1 MARIH
6 ARRKGK
12 SGSRRPLISEN
23 PSWVPLNTEEVEKL
37 VIKLAK
43 DGLPAAKIGLV
54 LRDSHAVPNVRLST
68 GKSVLDIL
76 KENSLTPEIPDDL
89 RSLMRKALNVDAH
102 VVENK
107 KDYATKRNLQ
117 LIESR
122 IRRLVKYYKRMGILP
137 DDWTYSLST
146 AELQIE

>member
-1 MARIH
+1 M
-6 ARRKGK
+6 
-12 SGSRRPLISEN
+12 ISEN

-54 LRDSHAVPNVRLST
+54 LRDEHAVPNVRLST
-68 GKSVLDIL
+68 GKSVLEIL
-76 KENSLTPEIPDDL
+76 EENDLTPEIPDDL
-89 RSLMRKALNVDAH
+89 QSLMRKALNVDVH
-102 VVENK
+102 VEENK
-107 KDYATKRNLQ
+107 KDYATKRSLQ

-137 DDWTYSLST
+137 DNWTYSLST

>member
-1 MARIH
+1 MH

-12 SGSRRPLISEN
+12 SGSRRPLTSEN
-23 PSWVPLNTEEVEKL
+23 PSWVPLSTEEVEKL
-37 VIKLAK
+37 IIKLAK
-43 DGLPAAKIGLV
+43 DGLKAAKIGLV
-54 LRDSHAVPNVRLST
+54 LRDQHAVPNVRLST

-76 KENSLTPEIPDDL
+76 KENNLTPEIPDDL
-89 RSLMRKALNVDAH
+89 QSLMRKALNVDAH

-107 KDYATKRNLQ
+107 KDYATKRSLQ

-137 DDWTYSLST
+137 DNWTYSLST
-146 AELQIE
+146 AELLIE

>member
-12 SGSRRPLISEN
+12 SGSKRPLISEN
-23 PSWVPLNTEEVEKL
+23 PAWVAQSKDEVEKL
-37 VIKLAK
+37 IMKLAK

-54 LRDSHAVPNVRLST
+54 LRDEHAVPNVRLAT
-68 GKSVLDIL
+68 GKSVMEIM
-76 KENSLTPEIPDDL
+76 KENDLTPNIPDDL
-89 RSLMRKALNVDAH
+89 IALMRKALNVDTH
-102 VVENK
+102 MTENP
-107 KDYATKRNLQ
+107 KDNATKRSLQ

-137 DDWTYSLST
+137 ATWTYSLST

>member
-1 MARIH
+1 M
-6 ARRKGK
+6 
-12 SGSRRPLISEN
+12 ISEN

-54 LRDSHAVPNVRLST
+54 LRDEHAIPNVRLST
-68 GKSVLDIL
+68 GKSVLEIL
-76 KENSLTPEIPDDL
+76 KENDLTPEIPDDL
-89 RSLMRKALNVDAH
+89 QSLMRKALNVDAH

-137 DDWTYSLST
+137 DNWTYSLST

>member
-1 MARIH
+1 M
-6 ARRKGK
+6 
-12 SGSRRPLISEN
+12 ISEN

-54 LRDSHAVPNVRLST
+54 LRDEHAVPNVRLST
-68 GKSVLDIL
+68 GKSVLEIL
-76 KENSLTPEIPDDL
+76 EENDLSPEIPDDL
-89 RSLMRKALNVDAH
+89 QSLMRKALNVDVH

-107 KDYATKRNLQ
+107 KDYATKRSLQ

-137 DDWTYSLST
+137 DNWTYSLST